1 MIVLL
6 GIGLGG
12 MLGAVGRYFLGRLIM
27 EKWKGTYPLGTFL
40 INISGAYILCFLLA
54 YLSHGVTFSP
64 VLKSALTTGFLGAY
78 TTFST
83 FAYEVVK
90 LLEDNE
96 KLTAIGY
103 TCSTVFFGLT
113 FGWLGYLTGNM
124 L

>member
-12 MLGAVGRYFLGRLIM
+12 MLGAVGRYLLGRLIM
-27 EKWKGTYPLGTFL
+27 EKWRGTYPLGTFL
-40 INISGAYILCFLLA
+40 INISGAYILCFISA
-54 YLSHGVTFSP
+54 YLSHSVTFSP

-103 TCSTVFFGLT
+103 TPAAQFFSAL
-113 FGWLGYLTGNM
+113 FSVGWDI
-124 L
+124 